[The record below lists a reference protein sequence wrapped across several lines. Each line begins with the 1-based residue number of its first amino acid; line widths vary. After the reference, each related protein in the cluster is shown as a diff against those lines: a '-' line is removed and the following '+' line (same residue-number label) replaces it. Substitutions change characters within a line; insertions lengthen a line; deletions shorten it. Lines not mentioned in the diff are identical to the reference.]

1 MRKLLA
7 LLLVVMICQPGFAFA
22 APADSLFGEWYS
34 AEWVIDHATGKP
46 AILVEHWTLGKDM
59 GGIEWISWHDPQT
72 KESLSSF
79 SEGFRWSLEGGR
91 FHHMMGRQEDEWW
104 DAGYELSGDRLTIR
118 NKVFHR
124 SLVWPSA
131 DSQPTEPPSVEPQAP
146 QPTAAPKSVY
156 DILDEGLFRYEE
168 DGEGGIR
175 ILGYR
180 GSLLLDGYET
190 SIYSSL
196 HIPSEI
202 DGKPV
207 RSIANGVFNAIWGL
221 EYVIFPEGLVSIG
234 YRVLYLCHDIKGVW
248 LPGSLQSIDGEFL
261 VSDGVD
267 PKILAPEG
275 SYAQRQGRAGWW
287 PVEAGQPEDLNAPA
301 MALDILPKEGE
312 RSFFGRYSF
321 SIRLM
326 DDVDFSTAIRY
337 GMKNWKEVLSAAF
350 TGDVSGQSVADEYM
364 RQPARAKSL
373 LKTVLN
379 RMQGRSIET
388 HKDASVAI
396 KRVKAIQRLA
406 DTLLKVDLPLEGIQE
421 ISEYIKYSNIAKD
434 YTKDF
439 ASHYLLLDTLIRVT
453 PRNSHIRDIAKEL
466 MEDYATAS
474 ARELAKK
481 WASGTLMLLTATA
494 GGDSIVQGLLAGVP
508 ALDTLDTVIGLSVL
522 KHNAYEVLEAHGDR
536 MREDGQP
543 DPEDEETYELLFH
556 LCRELT
562 LMEYEAMKTHYKWY
576 SEEAAFLQQEIESL
590 RKVTPD
596 NRIPAGRFK
605 GN

>member
-1 MRKLLA
+1 MRKLLS
-7 LLLVVMICQPGFAFA
+7 LLLVVMICLPGPALA
-22 APADSLFGEWYS
+22 ASVHDLTGEWYREGRLTQN
-34 AEWVIDHATGKP
+34 ARGEP
-46 AILVEHWTLGKDM
+46 AVLVECWILDGDM
-59 GGIEWISWHDPQT
+59 VGTARYTWHDPVT
-72 KESLSSF
+72 KEELSS
-79 SEGFRWSLEGGR
+79 SYDGFQWSLEGGR
-91 FHHMMGRQEDEWW
+91 FHHMMGRQKDEWW
-104 DAGYELSGDRLTIR
+104 DAGYELSGDRLTIG

-131 DSQPTEPPSVEPQAP
+131 DAQPTEPPSVEPQAP
-146 QPTAAPKSVY
+146 QPTEAPKSVY

-207 RSIANGVFNAIWGL
+207 RSIANGVFNTIWGL

-234 YRVLYLCHDIKGVW
+234 YRVLYRCHDIRGIW

-261 VSDGVD
+261 VSEAID

-275 SYAQRQGRAGWW
+275 SYAQRQGRSGWW
-287 PVEAGQPEDLNAPA
+287 PVDAGQPEDLNAPA
-301 MALDILPKEGE
+301 MAISILPREGE

-321 SIRLM
+321 SIRFM

-388 HKDASVAI
+388 HKDASAAI

-439 ASHYLLLDTLIRVT
+439 ASHYLLLDTLIRAT
-453 PRNSHIRDIAKEL
+453 PSGSHIRDIATEL

-481 WASGTLMLLTATA
+481 WASGTLMLLTGTA
-494 GGDSIVQGLLAGVP
+494 GGDSIVQGLLSGV
-508 ALDTLDTVIGLSVL
+508 ATLDSLDKVIGLSVL
-522 KHNAYEVLEAHGDR
+522 KHSAYEALESYGDLVR
-536 MREDGQP
+536 KEGYL
-543 DPEDEETYELLFH
+543 ESENYESYKLLFH

-562 LMEYEAMKTHYKWY
+562 LMEYEAMKTHYKWN
-576 SEEAAFLQQEIESL
+576 SAEAAFLQQEIESL